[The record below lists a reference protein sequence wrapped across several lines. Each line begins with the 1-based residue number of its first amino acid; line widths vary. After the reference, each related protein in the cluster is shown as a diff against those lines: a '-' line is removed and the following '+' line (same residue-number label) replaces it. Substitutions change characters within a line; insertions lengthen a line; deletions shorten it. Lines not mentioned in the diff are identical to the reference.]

1 LKEIFPKFGESCF
14 GSSLERRRRRRLESF
29 HFLSNSNL
37 GKLLMRNRAEITAT
51 STDQSVFQ
59 LREDFGNIE
68 KRVK

>member
-14 GSSLERRRRRRLESF
+14 GSSLERRRRRLESF

-37 GKLLMRNRAEITAT
+37 GKLLMRNRAEIAAT
-51 STDQSVFQ
+51 STDHSVFQ